1 MPKIEMKEPTLNGQA
16 FIIKYCE
23 RSYFYLRINR
33 GNKRYT
39 NISLNTA
46 ELAVAHKNALSAY
59 VKVENEPPKSKSRKL
74 RFEKICEEYLSEK
87 EDEVRRGQLRPRSQ
101 NLYQQRVYQ
110 RIIPYC
116 NIKGIKC
123 ISDICKTSLADYGGY
138 YLDIKTKGK
147 WKTETAGLSA
157 GTINSD
163 ITTIKSI
170 LNWMVEK
177 ELLDPKKKPELKK
190 LRDRTNYRDEANP
203 AFLPDDWSKFESELY
218 KIDKGIDDLETT
230 WKRRWFIHWVRFQ
243 YQSGCRPHETAQI
256 RIGDCGEVPRKDR
269 KLSAVVRISN
279 TTKTGGREVAMN
291 GHTVRN
297 IKRHLNKGIEIRN
310 EQIKAHNQKILENAR
325 DDIGKKDCPQCLPLI
340 PAVSNDDL
348 LMMNPFFSERTVYHM
363 EHIRQWFNRVLEKCD
378 FERRYTLYSLRST
391 YISFALLDGQ
401 RVNLVAK
408 NCGTSLA
415 MIQKTYDGLSSRFH
429 VDSLGF
435 FKDVQSKDKADM
447 LLSNN

>member
-1 MPKIEMKEPTLNGQA
+1 
-16 FIIKYCE
+16 
-23 RSYFYLRINR
+23 
-33 GNKRYT
+33 
-39 NISLNTA
+39 
-46 ELAVAHKNALSAY
+46 
-59 VKVENEPPKSKSRKL
+59 
-74 RFEKICEEYLSEK
+74 
-87 EDEVRRGQLRPRSQ
+87 
-101 NLYQQRVYQ
+101 
-110 RIIPYC
+110 
-116 NIKGIKC
+116 
-123 ISDICKTSLADYGGY
+123 
-138 YLDIKTKGK
+138 
-147 WKTETAGLSA
+147 
-157 GTINSD
+157 
-163 ITTIKSI
+163 
-170 LNWMVEK
+170 
-177 ELLDPKKKPELKK
+177 
-190 LRDRTNYRDEANP
+190 
-203 AFLPDDWSKFESELY
+203 
-218 KIDKGIDDLETT
+218 
-230 WKRRWFIHWVRFQ
+230 
-243 YQSGCRPHETAQI
+243 
-256 RIGDCGEVPRKDR
+256 
-269 KLSAVVRISN
+269 
-279 TTKTGGREVAMN
+279 MN

-297 IKRHLNKGIEIRN
+297 IKRHLNKGIKIRN

-415 MIQKTYDGLSSRFH
+415 MIQKTYDGLSSRFD